1 VLEDDKA
8 LFPPYNIAL
17 TMRTDVYEANKDA
30 YDELFGELNP
40 LLTDEQML
48 ELNAAV
54 DVKGQEVSTVAQ
66 TFLEDNDIM

>member
-1 VLEDDKA
+1 
-8 LFPPYNIAL
+8 
-17 TMRTDVYEANKDA
+17 MRTDVYEANKDA

-54 DVKGQEVSTVAQ
+54 DVEGQEVRTVAQ
-66 TFLEDNDIM
+66 TFLEENDII